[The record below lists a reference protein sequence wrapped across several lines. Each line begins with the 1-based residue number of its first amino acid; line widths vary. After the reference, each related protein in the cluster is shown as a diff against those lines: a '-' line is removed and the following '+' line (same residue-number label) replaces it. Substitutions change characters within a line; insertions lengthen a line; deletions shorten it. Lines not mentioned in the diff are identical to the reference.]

1 MLARK
6 LTVCF
11 RQVHDAESL
20 WKHVA
25 LADIMNPLLRQEQL
39 EVLRIRVPSTR
50 LTESDI
56 QDTVTAWPDLRE
68 LSLVSGG
75 HESTL
80 PITVLSSFAF
90 HHPSL
95 YSLEMG
101 LVCHIDVQAL
111 SSANIFTSH
120 ELRQIRLRR
129 RDGEA
134 TSPTGKVVLAN
145 YLDGLFPRLEMVGT
159 DRFSPPEASSYWD
172 EIAVILNCLQRA
184 RARETCRLK
193 VRLRCDIHGEFE
205 NLTFAHRGFLDLG
218 HEDVATC
225 NHGRGATPRKSA
237 REFGVPL
244 REGIYIPFG

>member
-1 MLARK
+1 M
-6 LTVCF
+6 VGF
-11 RQVHDAESL
+11 RSLNNLCIKTTSSPFVLQLLKMILSSSLISVILNIWGPSPQVHDAESL

-39 EVLRIRVPSTR
+39 EVLRIRVPSTL

-111 SSANIFTSH
+111 SSANFFTSH

-193 VRLRCDIHGEFE
+193 
-205 NLTFAHRGFLDLG
+205 
-218 HEDVATC
+218 
-225 NHGRGATPRKSA
+225 
-237 REFGVPL
+237 
-244 REGIYIPFG
+244 GISRSGS